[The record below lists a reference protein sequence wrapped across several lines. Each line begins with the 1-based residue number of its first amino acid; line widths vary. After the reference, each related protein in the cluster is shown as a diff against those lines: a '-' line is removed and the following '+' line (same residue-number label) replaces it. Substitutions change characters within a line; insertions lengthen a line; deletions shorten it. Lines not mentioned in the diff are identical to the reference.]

1 MIFRKALDISQ
12 VHFLPA
18 LASIDESLVNL
29 CNLHLTAAGCIG
41 GLRWPLP
48 ARTCCN
54 QCNVNDF

>member
-41 GLRWPLP
+41 GL
-48 ARTCCN
+48 
-54 QCNVNDF
+54 